1 MVEREGTEWM
11 TGGNIGGTS
20 PHKSARQGNGVERST
35 LATAHGTA

>member
-20 PHKSARQGNGVERST
+20 PHKAGRQGNGVERST
-35 LATAHGTA
+35 LANAYDTV